1 MKADLKFKFLQH
13 VSQKKQDQD
22 QGFTLI
28 ELLVVIIIIG
38 ILAAIALPSFLNQAN
53 KAKQSEARQTLGAM
67 NKAQQAYLLENN
79 KFVTGTSA
87 ADLQALGIG
96 VPFKTSNYTYSAAT
110 NAGVKGVSNLAEQA
124 NPPSGKVL
132 KPHVGIVATKEVG
145 TTGDTSSLT
154 VLCEGKT
161 AQTAVTAD
169 AAQFQGDDLQCKDPF
184 VRVGG

>member
-13 VSQKKQDQD
+13 ISQKKQDE
-22 QGFTLI
+22 GFTLI

-53 KAKQSEARQTLGAM
+53 KAKQAEARQTLSAM

-79 KFVTGTSA
+79 KFVTGSTA
-87 ADLQALGIG
+87 TELQPLGIG
-96 VPFKTSNYTYSAAT
+96 VPFKTSNYTYSAVTSAAI
-110 NAGVKGVSNLAEQA
+110 NGVANLAEQA
-124 NPPSGKVL
+124 TAPSGKVL
-132 KPHVGIVATKEVG
+132 KAHVGGVATKAVG

-161 AQTAVTAD
+161 ATD
-169 AAQFQGDDLQCKDPF
+169 AANAGAVAFAGDDLGCAGTFQ
-184 VRVGG
+184 RVGG

>member
-13 VSQKKQDQD
+13 VSQKKQD

-53 KAKQSEARQTLGAM
+53 KAKQAEARQTLAAM

-79 KFVTGTSA
+79 KFVTGSSA
-87 ADLQALGIG
+87 TDLQPLGIG

-110 NAGVKGVSNLAEQA
+110 NSVNGVSNLAEQA

-132 KPHVGIVATKEVG
+132 KAHVGVVATKAIG

-161 AQTAVTAD
+161 AQEAATANVANF
-169 AAQFQGDDLQCKDPF
+169 AGDDLQCTGNF
-184 VRVGG
+184 QRVGG